1 MANHPFQFVKE
12 ANVDQTPKL
21 KTPRLVA
28 GGIYETTEK
37 SGIVHRRMVVCD
49 SLYPGDVHRYQVA
62 DEARRDLYFH
72 SDTAMHEEF
81 VRNSKLIARPISPEL
96 YEALVALMEPAVDAP
111 TADSVTAP
119 PAE

>member
-1 MANHPFQFVKE
+1 MSEPTK
-12 ANVDQTPKL
+12 PKL
-21 KTPRLVA
+21 PRLVA
-28 GGIYETTEK
+28 GGIYETTDK

-72 SDTAMHEEF
+72 SDGPMHEEF

-96 YEALVALMEPAVDAP
+96 YEALAALMEPAVDAP